1 MTIFILSALVLAAL
15 AVLIVVPSLLRKN
28 YLVVDK
34 YDDYN
39 VAIAKDRLNEIKQQ
53 LEAGEISEQAY
64 QQLHD
69 ELEAALAVDLAMDS
83 EADLTKAENSKEA
96 ETVPAGK
103 KKLSTILIAISIPVL
118 AVVFYSQLGD
128 FNAATGR
135 PAVQTQ
141 PVAMAQAGGNTQQ
154 ASQQSAQQ
162 NGQQNGQQPP
172 ELSMDEAAA
181 GLEKRLLEE
190 PDNAEGWYMLGRTY
204 MVLKKYHKAKAAYE
218 KTLDL
223 AGEDPEILLRYV
235 DALAMTEGGKL
246 SGAAKPVLDKVIRM
260 LPESTMALWL
270 AGTAESQIGNYKK
283 ALTYWYKLL
292 PLLNGSVND
301 QTELRKLVASA
312 ESNLTPGQ
320 IAELKKSL
328 AVVDSASVQIPVARP
343 GSAPTEP
350 VRPTGTA
357 AIRVLVDLDPS
368 LKSKV
373 SGSDTLFIFAK
384 ALKGPPMP
392 LAALKK
398 TVADLPLSVTLNDA
412 MAMMPQMKLS
422 NFKDVKVSA
431 VISKSGQPGT
441 KPGDLFAEVFPVSVN
456 AQEEIILLINQI
468 K

>member
-1 MTIFILSALVLAAL
+1 MTSFILSALVLVAL
-15 AVLIVVPSLLRKN
+15 AVLIVVPALLRKN
-28 YLVVDK
+28 YSVVDK

-39 VAIAKDRLNEIKQQ
+39 VAIAKDRLKEIKQQ
-53 LEAGEISEQAY
+53 RDAGEITEQAY

-69 ELEAALAVDLAMDS
+69 ELEAALAVDLAVDS
-83 EADLTKAENSKEA
+83 VADMTAE
-96 ETVPAGK
+96 PDQPDK

-128 FNAATGR
+128 FNAATGQ
-135 PAVQTQ
+135 PVVQTQ
-141 PVAMAQAGGNTQQ
+141 PAAMAQTDGNN
-154 ASQQSAQQ
+154 SQQD
-162 NGQQNGQQPP
+162 GQKPP
-172 ELSMDEAAA
+172 EMTMEEAAA

-204 MVLKKYHKAKAAYE
+204 MVLKKYQKAKAAYE
-218 KTLDL
+218 KTIDL
-223 AGEDPEILLRYV
+223 VGEDPEILLRYV
-235 DALAMTEGGKL
+235 DALAMTEDGKL
-246 SGAAKPVLDKVIRM
+246 SGAAKPILDKVIRM

-301 QTELRKLVASA
+301 QTELRKLIASA

-320 IAELKKSL
+320 VAELKKSL
-328 AVVDSASVQIPVARP
+328 AVVDSSPVQIPVSRP
-343 GSAPTEP
+343 GAESAPADGSAGE
-350 VRPTGTA
+350 V

-368 LKSKV
+368 LKGRV

-392 LAALKK
+392 LAAIKK
-398 TVADLPLSVTLNDA
+398 TVADLPLSVTLDDA

-431 VISKSGQPGT
+431 VISKSGQPGA
-441 KPGDLFAEVFPVSVN
+441 KPGDLFVEVFPVSVN
-456 AQEEIILLINQI
+456 AREEVILLINQV

>member
-1 MTIFILSALVLAAL
+1 MTSFILSALVLVVL
-15 AVLIVVPSLLRKN
+15 AVLIVVPALLRKN
-28 YLVVDK
+28 YSVVDK

-39 VAIAKDRLNEIKQQ
+39 VAIAKDRLKEIKLQRDG
-53 LEAGEISEQAY
+53 GEISEQAY

-69 ELEAALAVDLAMDS
+69 ELEAALAVDLADDS
-83 EADLTKAENSKEA
+83 AIDQAVDS
-96 ETVPAGK
+96 VQPDK
-103 KKLSTILIAISIPVL
+103 KKLSTILIAITIPVL
-118 AVVFYSQLGD
+118 AVIFYSQLGD
-128 FNAATGR
+128 FNAATG
-135 PAVQTQ
+135 Q
-141 PVAMAQAGGNTQQ
+141 PVVQAQPAAMVQAGGNSQQ
-154 ASQQSAQQ
+154 AASQQNSQQ
-162 NGQQNGQQPP
+162 VP
-172 ELSMDEAAA
+172 ELSMEEAAA

-190 PDNAEGWYMLGRTY
+190 PANAEGWYMLGRTY

-218 KTLDL
+218 KTLEL
-223 AGEDPEILLRYV
+223 VGEDPEILLRYV

-270 AGTAESQIGNYKK
+270 AGTAESQTGNYKK

-301 QTELRKLVASA
+301 QTELRKLIASA

-320 IAELKKSL
+320 VADLKKTL
-328 AVVDSASVQIPVARP
+328 AVVDSSPVQIPVARP
-343 GSAPTEP
+343 ASVSAEP
-350 VRPTGTA
+350 ASVGKPTGGA

-422 NFKDVKVSA
+422 NFEDVKVSA
-431 VISKSGQPGT
+431 VISKSGQPGA
-441 KPGDLFAEVFPVSVN
+441 KPGDLFVEVFPVSVN
-456 AQEEIILLINQI
+456 TQEEIILLINQI

>member
-1 MTIFILSALVLAAL
+1 MTSFILSALVLVAL
-15 AVLIVVPSLLRKN
+15 AVLIVVPALLRKN
-28 YLVVDK
+28 YSVVDK
-34 YDDYN
+34 YDGYN
-39 VAIAKDRLNEIKQQ
+39 VAIAKDRLKEIKQQ
-53 LEAGEISEQAY
+53 REAGEITEQAY
-64 QQLHD
+64 RQLHD
-69 ELEAALAVDLAMDS
+69 ELEAALAVDLAVDS
-83 EADLTKAENSKEA
+83 AADMTAE
-96 ETVPAGK
+96 PDQPDK

-128 FNAATGR
+128 FNAATGQ
-135 PAVQTQ
+135 PVVQTQ
-141 PVAMAQAGGNTQQ
+141 PAAMAQTGDNN
-154 ASQQSAQQ
+154 SQQ
-162 NGQQNGQQPP
+162 NGQKPP
-172 ELSMDEAAA
+172 EMTMEEAAA

-204 MVLKKYHKAKAAYE
+204 MVLKKYQKAKAAYE
-218 KTLDL
+218 KTIDL
-223 AGEDPEILLRYV
+223 VGEDPEILLRYV

-246 SGAAKPVLDKVIRM
+246 SGAAKPILDKVIRM

-270 AGTAESQIGNYKK
+270 AGTAESQTGNYKK

-301 QTELRKLVASA
+301 QAELSKLIASA

-320 IAELKKSL
+320 VTELKKLL
-328 AVVDSASVQIPVARP
+328 AVVDSTPVQIPVARS
-343 GSAPTEP
+343 GAAPTQSASADSS
-350 VRPTGTA
+350 TGGA
-357 AIRVLVDLDPS
+357 AIKVLVDLDPS

-373 SGSDTLFIFAK
+373 SPGDTLFIFAK

-431 VISKSGQPGT
+431 VISKSGQPGA
-441 KPGDLFAEVFPVSVN
+441 KPGDLFVEVYPVSVN
-456 AQEEIILLINQI
+456 TREEIILLINQV

>member
-1 MTIFILSALVLAAL
+1 MTSFILSALVLVAL
-15 AVLIVVPSLLRKN
+15 AVLIVVPALLRKN
-28 YLVVDK
+28 YSVVDK

-39 VAIAKDRLNEIKQQ
+39 VAIAKDRLKEIKQQ
-53 LEAGEISEQAY
+53 RDAGEITEQAY

-69 ELEAALAVDLAMDS
+69 ELEAALAVDLAVDS
-83 EADLTKAENSKEA
+83 VADMTAE
-96 ETVPAGK
+96 PDQPDK

-128 FNAATGR
+128 FNAATGQ
-135 PAVQTQ
+135 PVVQTQ
-141 PVAMAQAGGNTQQ
+141 PAAMAQTDGNN
-154 ASQQSAQQ
+154 SQQD
-162 NGQQNGQQPP
+162 GQKPP
-172 ELSMDEAAA
+172 EMTMEEAAA

-204 MVLKKYHKAKAAYE
+204 MVLKKYQKAKAAYE
-218 KTLDL
+218 KTIDL
-223 AGEDPEILLRYV
+223 VGEDPEILLRYV
-235 DALAMTEGGKL
+235 DALAMTEDGKL
-246 SGAAKPVLDKVIRM
+246 SGAAKPILDKVIRM

-270 AGTAESQIGNYKK
+270 SGTAESQIGNYKK

-301 QTELRKLVASA
+301 QTELRKLIASA

-320 IAELKKSL
+320 VAELKKSL
-328 AVVDSASVQIPVARP
+328 AVVDSSPVQIPVSRP
-343 GSAPTEP
+343 GAESAPADGSAGE
-350 VRPTGTA
+350 V

-368 LKSKV
+368 LKGRV

-392 LAALKK
+392 LAAIKK
-398 TVADLPLSVTLNDA
+398 TVADLPLSVTLDDA

-431 VISKSGQPGT
+431 VISKSGQPGA
-441 KPGDLFAEVFPVSVN
+441 KPGDLFVEVFPVSVN
-456 AQEEIILLINQI
+456 AREEVILLINQV